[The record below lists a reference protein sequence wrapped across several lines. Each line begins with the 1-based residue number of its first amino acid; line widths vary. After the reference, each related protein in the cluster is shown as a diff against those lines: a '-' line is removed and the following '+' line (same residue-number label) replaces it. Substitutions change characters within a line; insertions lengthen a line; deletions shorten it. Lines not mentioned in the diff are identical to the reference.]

1 MGNKVYDEGMKTE
14 NNEAKLQKEQEVF
27 AKTPV
32 MRALIKLALPT
43 IVGQMILVVYNMA
56 DTFFIGM
63 RGNDAMLSAVTVCMP
78 AFMFLSAIANLFGIG
93 GASVMARS
101 LGAKD
106 LKRAHRASAFAF
118 WGTIFTTLAYVTAAF
133 VFRHSFLNLLGATD
147 GNVHAYAIRYLFVTV
162 ILGGIVSSLSIAL
175 SHLLRAEGHS
185 VMASFGISFGGILN
199 IVLDPLFM
207 FYVLPAGNEILGAAI
222 ATALSNACA
231 LIYFAIVIVMR
242 DKEKSSLRFRLK
254 KNRLFG
260 EIPMEVLSAG
270 LPACV
275 MTLFENISYAVL
287 DKQLS
292 FYGTQ
297 LQAGVGVAKK
307 INMMAHSIVRGITQG
322 ALPLIAFNYAS
333 GDKKRMCR
341 AIHFATLFAVGTALM
356 CMSVCLVF
364 APQLITLF
372 IRHASSSREAGALY
386 LRILCVGAPF
396 SACAYTYISA
406 FQATGKSAKSFVLAI
421 LRKGVV
427 DIPLMFLLQGVFR
440 ATGVVIA
447 TPVADVVCCIT
458 ALIMAVRF
466 FKAARKEAASY
477 VTFYR
482 KVRLKA
488 A

>member
-1 MGNKVYDEGMKTE
+1 MKTE
-14 NNEAKLQKEQEVF
+14 TQEEKLQKEQEVF
-27 AKTPV
+27 AQTPV
-32 MRALIKLALPT
+32 MRALLKLAFPT
-43 IVGQMILVVYNMA
+43 IIGQMILVVYNMA

-106 LKRAHRASAFAF
+106 YKRAHRASDFAF
-118 WGTIFTTLAYVTAAF
+118 WGAIFTTLIYAAG
-133 VFRHSFLNLLGATD
+133 VFFLRHSFLNLLGGTE
-147 GNVHAYAIRYLFVTV
+147 GTVHSYAIRYLLVTV
-162 ILGGIVSSLSIAL
+162 VLGGLASSLSITL
-175 SHLLRAEGHS
+175 SHLLRAEGRS
-185 VMASFGISFGGILN
+185 VIASFGISLGGVLN
-199 IVLDPLFM
+199 IALDPLFM
-207 FYVLPAGNEILGAAI
+207 FYVLPAGNEVLGAAI
-222 ATALSNACA
+222 ATALSNLGA
-231 LIYFAIVIVMR
+231 LLFFAVVILAR
-242 DKEKSSLRFRLK
+242 GKEKSNLRFKLK
-254 KNRLFG
+254 RNRLFG
-260 EIPMEVLSAG
+260 EVPTEVLTAG

-292 FYGTQ
+292 FYGTE

-307 INMMAHSIVRGITQG
+307 VNMMAHSIVRGITQG
-322 ALPLIAFNYAS
+322 ALPLIAFNYAA

-341 AIHFATLFAVGTALM
+341 AIHYATLLAVSTALA
-356 CMSVCLVF
+356 CMGVCLLA
-364 APQLITLF
+364 APQLVGFF
-372 IRHASSSREAGALY
+372 IRHASISKAAGALY

-406 FQATGKSAKSFVLAI
+406 FQAVGKSARSFILAI

-427 DIPLMFLLQGVFR
+427 DIPLMFVLQIFFR
-440 ATGVVIA
+440 STGVVLA
-447 TPVADVVCCIT
+447 TPVADIVCCGVAMVMGI
-458 ALIMAVRF
+458 RF
-466 FKAARKEAASY
+466 LKTARKEAASY
-477 VTFYR
+477 ATIER